1 MPLVARTLLKLIDP
15 YLDKMQHM
23 RRSQFEVAGP
33 IDTDLLFL
41 GDSITEFG
49 LWNEWFPDRAVVNRG
64 IAGDTSQGVL
74 DRLDHS
80 LGHQR
85 LLFLL
90 IGTNDLTRDVP
101 LQRIGVNVQA
111 IIERCLA
118 GAPGTLLYLQS
129 VTPRAAS
136 YRHKVEVLNG
146 IYREIAT
153 ATGATFVDL
162 FQVLAGSCGQI
173 PDRYSADN
181 LHLTGAAY
189 RAWVEAIRPYVDAE
203 FSHS

>member
-1 MPLVARTLLKLIDP
+1 MPLAARTLLKLIDP
-15 YLDKMQHM
+15 FLAKMQHM
-23 RRSQFEVAGP
+23 RRSQFEAASP
-33 IDTDLLFL
+33 IDADLLFL

-80 LGHQR
+80 VGRQR
-85 LLFLL
+85 MLFLL

-101 LQRIGVNVQA
+101 IQRIAANVRT

-118 GAPGTLLYLQS
+118 EAPDTLLYLQG

-136 YRHKVEVLNG
+136 YRRKVEALNDL
-146 IYREIAT
+146 YREVAD

-162 FQVLAGSCGQI
+162 FRILAGSDGEI
-173 PDRYSADN
+173 PGRYSADK

-189 RAWVEAIRPYVDAE
+189 HAWVEAIRPCVDAE
-203 FSHS
+203 FGHR

>member
-15 YLDKMQHM
+15 YLEKMQHM
-23 RRSQFEVAGP
+23 RRSQFEVASP

-49 LWNEWFPDRAVVNRG
+49 LWNEWFPDRTVVNRG

-74 DRLDHS
+74 ERLDHS
-80 LGHQR
+80 IGRQHMM
-85 LLFLL
+85 FLL

-101 LQRIGVNVQA
+101 VQRIAANVQT

-118 GAPGTLLYLQS
+118 EAPSTLVYLQG

-136 YRHKVEVLNG
+136 YRPKLEALNG
-146 IYREIAT
+146 IYREIAE

-162 FQVLAGSCGQI
+162 FRILTGSGGEI
-173 PDRYSADN
+173 PGEYSFDN
-181 LHLTGAAY
+181 LHLTGPAY
-189 RAWVEAIRPYVDAE
+189 RAWVDTIRPYVDAE
-203 FSHS
+203 FNHS